1 MRAQPAANICLKESV
16 NEREDMMNNK
26 NIKRFIAAVTAAVLI
41 FGCAPES
48 IRQLGLLADSVV
60 KASAEGEREPGE
72 IDSSEFV
79 TYGDYVT
86 VENGTGLTIVGYT
99 GSDRNL
105 TVPAE
110 LGGKTVTQIGSG
122 VNYFHYPE
130 EGVLDKEYY
139 GLGLRPFCEWITSSE
154 YGDGGYYG
162 ENTTLRSVTVP
173 ASVEKIAPNAFEGC
187 TKLQTVT
194 FSEGLKEIGDNAFNG
209 CVLRTLDLPD
219 SLEVIGCDPFGNAR
233 ERVTTLIL
241 PENLKS
247 VGNNA
252 FSGFDKVTSL
262 TLPDGLEKIG
272 EYAFSGVQMT
282 ELVIPDSVTE
292 IGVGAFE
299 ECTALA
305 AITLSNGTARI
316 EAATFRRC
324 PITELEIPEGV
335 EYIGEN
341 AFYAQNITSITFPG
355 TVKHIG
361 DGAFTGAQIEELYIP
376 GDIDYLSG
384 FGGCEKLKSVTVN
397 GTIGEIGA
405 QAFQGAYSGITYNYN
420 SSVLS
425 SFTHKGVG
433 KIGYRAFYGCKC
445 LSAFDFTGLT
455 ELTPDPYGYN
465 RSEAFAESGL
475 TEVTI
480 PSSIKTVPNNAFVS
494 CRLEKVVLEEG
505 VEEIGYG
512 AFSKNCCLRSITLPD
527 SLYKVG
533 DVAFAF
539 CPCGDVYLS
548 DNLDEIGKG
557 AFATS
562 YHLGKAGGVIV
573 DGYYDDC
580 HIFCN
585 SNTFASDYL
594 EDLAE
599 TLEIDMQNSMRYTFL
614 DTGETNDRQLLTY
627 NELADGTIEITGVT
641 ADKIYGVT
649 IPEKIDGKTVTRIG
663 EGAFAGA
670 PGGPWSGIQ
679 SDTYYIEMPD
689 TVTSIA
695 DFAFQYCIN
704 LRSLKL
710 SKNLKTIGNYSFDYC
725 GIEAIK
731 LPDGLEHIGYSAF
744 SRCTNL
750 KEITIPESVKQ
761 SEDTITIVTNAMYGI
776 TKEVCLSD
784 AWFTNCTSLEKVTL
798 PSGFTFIGEE
808 CFSGCTSL
816 EEFVIPEGITRIGK
830 KAFFECCNYNDNFKG
845 LKKVVFSSTVKEVG
859 ESAFDGCEALQDIQ
873 LNNGLETIG
882 DYAFHF
888 EMSTGADFI
897 PEYKTKLVIPDTVIK
912 IGTAA
917 FERRINENSY
927 ISEIKLSDSLVEI
940 GQDAFK
946 YADIEEIELPETLKK
961 LGGFS
966 CTKLK
971 SVTIPNGVEEIGAY
985 AFDSCPI
992 EGTVVIPRSVKKIGE
1007 YALNTGYS
1015 SRENGYEFEP
1025 KLEKVLI
1032 YNSELEFDGGQYN
1045 DPSIGSSDILI
1056 IYGFP
1061 GSTADDY
1068 AYSIDAEFRP
1078 LTVSEDDAQLTLT
1091 DAEVTAGDT
1100 FTVDLSIKN
1109 NPGLI
1114 SYMLNVEY
1122 DSSYLTLV
1130 KAESVDFKGTTFGP
1144 TYNHP
1149 FVISWADALNGD
1161 NDTDG
1166 AVARLTF
1173 EVDKNASDGYT
1184 NITASIVEENT
1195 FNNAHIDRY
1204 IWNCSNEV
1212 TVIARADTHIPGDI
1226 DGSGKTNMRDVTRL
1240 QQYLNGWN
1248 VEVDETALDINGDG
1262 KTNMRD
1268 LTRLQQYLNGWDVE
1282 IN

>member
-1 MRAQPAANICLKESV
+1 
-16 NEREDMMNNK
+16 MNNK
-26 NIKRFIAAVTAAVLI
+26 NKKRFIAAVTAAVLI

-60 KASAEGEREPGE
+60 KASAEGEKEPGE
-72 IDSSEFV
+72 NDSSEFV

-105 TVPAE
+105 TIPEE
-110 LGGKTVTQIGSG
+110 LGGKTVTQIGEEHYNESG
-122 VNYFHYPE
+122 E
-130 EGVLDKEYY
+130 IEYD
-139 GLGLRPFCEWITSSE
+139 LWS
-154 YGDGGYYG
+154 GYVFAQTYHQSN
-162 ENTTLRSVTVP
+162 ETLRSVSIP
-173 ASVEKIAPNAFEGC
+173 SSVEKIAPNAFGWC

-194 FSEGLKEIGDNAFNG
+194 FSEGLKEIGRSAFSM
-209 CVLRTLDLPD
+209 CPLRTLALPD
-219 SLEVIGCDPFGNAR
+219 SLEVIGERPFDIAG
-233 ERVTTLIL
+233 ERVTTLKL
-241 PENLKS
+241 PKNLKT
-247 VGNNA
+247 VGEEA
-252 FSGFDKVTSL
+252 FVDFTKVTEL
-262 TLPDGLEKIG
+262 TLPDGLQKIG
-272 EYAFSGVQMT
+272 KSAFSGVNESAMKIT

-292 IGVGAFE
+292 IGEDAFGD
-299 ECTALA
+299 CSALTK
-305 AITLSNGTARI
+305 ITLSKNLKRI
-316 EAATFRRC
+316 EKETFWRA
-324 PITELEIPEGV
+324 PITELTIPEGV
-335 EYIGEN
+335 EYIGEDAFN
-341 AFYAQNITSITFPG
+341 AENITSLTIPSTI
-355 TVKHIG
+355 KHIS
-361 DGAFTGAQIEELYIP
+361 DDAFSGAQIEQLVIP

-384 FGGCEKLKSVTVN
+384 FNGCTKLKSVTVN
-397 GTIGEIGA
+397 GYVKELG
-405 QAFQGAYSGITYNYN
+405 N
-420 SSVLS
+420 
-425 SFTHKGVG
+425 
-433 KIGYRAFYGCKC
+433 
-445 LSAFDFTGLT
+445 SAFDSGWNYAAQQNNPS
-455 ELTPDPYGYN
+455 ELTTFKTKGIGKIDRGAFGGCN
-465 RSEAFAESGL
+465 KLTSFDLTGVTEIGEKAFAESGL
-475 TEVTI
+475 TEITI
-480 PSSIKTVPNNAFVS
+480 PSTIKTVPKEAFWS

-512 AFSKNCCLRSITLPD
+512 AFCRNYTLRSITLPD

-533 DVAFAF
+533 AVAFAF

-557 AFATS
+557 AFAVK
-562 YHLGKAGGVIV
+562 YHVHEKTGGNII
-573 DGYYDDC
+573 DGFFDDC

-585 SNTFASDYL
+585 SNTYASDYL

-599 TLEIDMQNSMRYTFL
+599 TLGIDMQDGMRYTFL

-627 NELADGTIEITGVT
+627 NELADGTLEITGTTGLMLGAV
-641 ADKIYGVT
+641 

-670 PGGPWSGIQ
+670 PGGWMSGIQ

-710 SKNLKTIGNYSFDYC
+710 SKNLKTIGNYTFDYAAF
-725 GIEAIK
+725 ESLD
-731 LPDGLEHIGYSAF
+731 LPNGLENIGYSAF
-744 SRCTNL
+744 SGCTNL

-798 PSGFTFIGEE
+798 PSGFTFIGDE
-808 CFSGCTSL
+808 CFRGCNSL
-816 EEFVIPEGITRIGK
+816 EEFVIPEGITKIGK
-830 KAFFECCNYNDNFKG
+830 SAFANCFFFENGGIG
-845 LKKVVFSSTVKEVG
+845 LKKVVFPSTLKEIG
-859 ESAFDGCEALQDIQ
+859 DCAFTGDI
-873 LNNGLETIG
+873 LLGSLDLPEGLETIG
-882 DYAFHF
+882 DSAFD
-888 EMSTGADFI
+888 STFVHSMLYGKTDNGY
-897 PEYKTKLVIPDTVIK
+897 EYYLKKSPVTKLVIPDTVK
-912 IGTAA
+912 SIGEKA
-917 FERRINENSY
+917 FICSNGFELDGVTYGAGQDEPCTSIT
-927 ISEIKLSDSLVEI
+927 EIKLSSSLEEI
-940 GQDAFK
+940 GNAAF
-946 YADIEEIELPETLKK
+946 YGIPIESIELPASLKK
-961 LGGFS
+961 LNGFAN
-966 CTKLK
+966 TKLK
-971 SVTIPNGVEEIGAY
+971 SVTIPDGVEEIGAY
-985 AFDSCPI
+985 AFDSTPL

-1007 YALNTGYS
+1007 YALNTGYYLH
-1015 SRENGYEFEP
+1015 EDGKEFEP

-1032 YNSELEFDGGQYN
+1032 YNSELEFDGGKYN

-1068 AYSIDAEFRP
+1068 AYRIDAEFRP

-1122 DSSYLTLV
+1122 DRSYLTLV

-1166 AVARLTF
+1166 AIARLTF
-1173 EVDKNASDGYT
+1173 EVDKKASDGYT

-1226 DGSGKTNMRDVTRL
+1226 DGSGKANMRDVTSL
-1240 QQYLNGWN
+1240 QRYLNGWN

-1268 LTRLQQYLNGWDVE
+1268 LTCLQRYLNGWDVE
-1282 IN
+1282 IY

>member
-1 MRAQPAANICLKESV
+1 
-16 NEREDMMNNK
+16 
-26 NIKRFIAAVTAAVLI
+26 
-41 FGCAPES
+41 
-48 IRQLGLLADSVV
+48 
-60 KASAEGEREPGE
+60 
-72 IDSSEFV
+72 
-79 TYGDYVT
+79 
-86 VENGTGLTIVGYT
+86 
-99 GSDRNL
+99 
-105 TVPAE
+105 
-110 LGGKTVTQIGSG
+110 
-122 VNYFHYPE
+122 
-130 EGVLDKEYY
+130 
-139 GLGLRPFCEWITSSE
+139 
-154 YGDGGYYG
+154 
-162 ENTTLRSVTVP
+162 
-173 ASVEKIAPNAFEGC
+173 EK
-187 TKLQTVT
+187 
-194 FSEGLKEIGDNAFNG
+194 D
-209 CVLRTLDLPD
+209 
-219 SLEVIGCDPFGNAR
+219 
-233 ERVTTLIL
+233 
-241 PENLKS
+241 KS
-247 VGNNA
+247 V
-252 FSGFDKVTSL
+252 L
-262 TLPDGLEKIG
+262 T
-272 EYAFSGVQMT
+272 
-282 ELVIPDSVTE
+282 
-292 IGVGAFE
+292 
-299 ECTALA
+299 
-305 AITLSNGTARI
+305 
-316 EAATFRRC
+316 
-324 PITELEIPEGV
+324 
-335 EYIGEN
+335 
-341 AFYAQNITSITFPG
+341 
-355 TVKHIG
+355 
-361 DGAFTGAQIEELYIP
+361 
-376 GDIDYLSG
+376 
-384 FGGCEKLKSVTVN
+384 
-397 GTIGEIGA
+397 
-405 QAFQGAYSGITYNYN
+405 
-420 SSVLS
+420 
-425 SFTHKGVG
+425 SFTHKGVE
-433 KIGYRAFYGCKC
+433 KIGSCSFYGCIS
-445 LSAFDFTGLT
+445 LTLFDLT
-455 ELTPDPYGYN
+455 SVTEIG
-465 RSEAFAESGL
+465 EKAFAESGL
-475 TEVTI
+475 TEITI
-480 PSSIKTVPNNAFVS
+480 PSSLKTVAKETFSS
-494 CRLEKVVLEEG
+494 CKLDKVVLEEG

-512 AFSKNCCLRSITLPD
+512 AFNRNYTLRSITLPD

-539 CPCGDVYLS
+539 CPCGDIYLS

-557 AFATS
+557 AFAVK
-562 YHLGKAGGVIV
+562 YHVDEKHGGIII
-573 DGYYDDC
+573 DDFYNDC

-599 TLEIDMQNSMRYTFL
+599 TLGIDMQDGMRYTFL

-627 NELADGTIEITGVT
+627 SELADGTLEITGTTGLMLGAV
-641 ADKIYGVT
+641 

-663 EGAFAGA
+663 EDAFAGFV
-670 PGGPWSGIQ
+670 GGTGSFYTIIQ

-710 SKNLKTIGNYSFDYC
+710 SKNLKTIGNYAFDTSA
-725 GIEAIK
+725 IESYD

-761 SEDTITIVTNAMYGI
+761 SEETMTIVTNVMYGI

-888 EMSTGADFI
+888 EMSTGADGI
-897 PEYKTKLVIPDTVIK
+897 PEYQTKLVIPDTVIK

-1025 KLEKVLI
+1025 KLEKVFI
-1032 YNSELEFDGGQYN
+1032 YNSELEFDGDQYN